1 MLPPIRISKPGAVI
15 ITLVITFLLGF
26 SSIWGLKSYG
36 WTIFIIIPFFIGLLP
51 PMLAGRDKAL
61 TWKESWQ
68 LAFIALGAAIAGL
81 LVFAIEGMICIVMA
95 SPLEIILT
103 LAGAFVGHR
112 WQAGKIRKPT
122 KWYMLVMVGAMLS
135 LSFDYV
141 QRPPIQ
147 LRSVVSRVKIA
158 APPQQIWDNLIAFS
172 PLPAPSEWY
181 FKTGIAY
188 PTHATIEG
196 RGVGAVRYCNFT
208 TGSFVE
214 PVTLWDE
221 PNLLQF
227 DVASQPIPMNE
238 FNPFWDIH
246 PPHLDGYFQSKKGQ
260 FKLIPID
267 DTHTILEGATWYQVD
282 IYPQKYWEQWCDYI
296 IHRIH
301 LRVLN
306 HIKSE
311 AEKK

>member
-1 MLPPIRISKPGAVI
+1 
-15 ITLVITFLLGF
+15 
-26 SSIWGLKSYG
+26 
-36 WTIFIIIPFFIGLLP
+36 
-51 PMLAGRDKAL
+51 MLAGRDKAL